1 MYWTIWLSLTFY
13 AAAEIGK
20 ARRSRWAWWASAA
33 GVVLLAIHIGIA
45 LDAVNWSHAATV
57 ASTARATREAFG
69 IDAGAGVLANYV
81 FLAVWAAE
89 TIWWRADAPGYAS
102 RSAPVRWSL
111 RGLAMV
117 MIVNAAIVFVPNWR
131 RAIGMAI
138 VATLVWAWKRRSEAG
153 SSLAI

>member
-1 MYWTIWLSLTFY
+1 MYWTIWISLTLY

-20 ARRSRWAWWASAA
+20 ARRTAWAWWASAA

-45 LDAVNWSHAATV
+45 LDAVGWSHAATV
-57 ASTARATREAFG
+57 AATARATRKVFG

-81 FLAVWAAE
+81 FLAGWAAE
-89 TIWWRADAPGYAS
+89 TIWWRADAIGYAS
-102 RSAPVRWSL
+102 RPALIRWSL

-131 RAIGMAI
+131 RWLGAAIA
-138 VATLVWAWKRRSEAG
+138 VSAAWAWSRPAASG
-153 SSLAI
+153 